1 MKFSIGFDFGTN
13 SCRGIL
19 VNISSGKEEC
29 EHVYHYKKGSN
40 GVILAKNNPLLARQH
55 PIEYTNA
62 LIECTKKIITKAKK
76 KINTFSPDRVIG
88 LGVDTTGSSPMP
100 VDKEGKPL
108 ALNKKYKNNLNA
120 LVWLWKDHTSF
131 KEAEIITNLANK
143 LFPEYLKNIGGR
155 YSSEWFWSKIFHL
168 KNIDPKLFNSIYSFV
183 EICDYIPALLSGNT
197 NPLEL
202 KRSAC
207 AAGHKALYNEKWGGL
222 PDKKFLNKLDPKIA
236 VLKNR
241 LYKNVYS
248 PEEPAGYLSEIW
260 AKKLGLKKNIKIAM
274 GGFDAHIG
282 AVGANIE
289 EKVLVKVMGTSTC
302 DIAIQ
307 SQKKKIK
314 NIPGVCGI
322 VKNSVISNY
331 LGIEAGQSAVGD
343 IFASYIKNNVGEKY
357 GKNFKEKF
365 SNLEKLASQIKPGE
379 HGLLSLDWH
388 NGNRTILVDTALSGL
403 LVGQNLQ
410 TKQHEIF
417 KALIEA
423 TAFGSLMIIDQIE
436 NHGVSIKEIIAIGGL
451 SQSYVIMQIYADIT
465 GRKIKVLKS
474 DQVCAVGSAIL
485 AACNNK
491 EGYLNLKTTQ
501 KKMSVKVKKIYH
513 PNMQNNKIYKRI
525 YKLYSNLHD
534 VFGRVNNKKSL
545 HHIMK
550 ELILIRNLY

>member
-1 MKFSIGFDFGTN
+1 
-13 SCRGIL
+13 
-19 VNISSGKEEC
+19 
-29 EHVYHYKKGSN
+29 
-40 GVILAKNNPLLARQH
+40 
-55 PIEYTNA
+55 
-62 LIECTKKIITKAKK
+62 
-76 KINTFSPDRVIG
+76 
-88 LGVDTTGSSPMP
+88 
-100 VDKEGKPL
+100 
-108 ALNKKYKNNLNA
+108 
-120 LVWLWKDHTSF
+120 
-131 KEAEIITNLANK
+131 
-143 LFPEYLKNIGGR
+143 
-155 YSSEWFWSKIFHL
+155 
-168 KNIDPKLFNSIYSFV
+168 
-183 EICDYIPALLSGNT
+183 
-197 NPLEL
+197 
-202 KRSAC
+202 
-207 AAGHKALYNEKWGGL
+207 
-222 PDKKFLNKLDPKIA
+222 
-236 VLKNR
+236 
-241 LYKNVYS
+241 
-248 PEEPAGYLSEIW
+248 
-260 AKKLGLKKNIKIAM
+260 M

-331 LGIEAGQSAVGD
+331 VGIEAGQSAVGD

-365 SNLEKLASQIKPGE
+365 LNLEKLASQIKPGE

-436 NHGVSIKEIIAIGGL
+436 KHGVNIKEIIAIGGL
-451 SQSYVIMQIYADIT
+451 SQSYAIMQIYADIT

-491 EGYLNLKTTQ
+491 KGYLNLKTTQ
-501 KKMSVKVKKIYH
+501 NKMSVKVKKIYH
-513 PNMQNNKIYKRI
+513 PNRNNNKIYKRI

-534 VFGRVNNKKSL
+534 VFGKVNNKKSL

-550 ELILIRNLY
+550 ELILIRNQY

>member
-1 MKFSIGFDFGTN
+1 M
-13 SCRGIL
+13 
-19 VNISSGKEEC
+19 
-29 EHVYHYKKGSN
+29 
-40 GVILAKNNPLLARQH
+40 
-55 PIEYTNA
+55 
-62 LIECTKKIITKAKK
+62 
-76 KINTFSPDRVIG
+76 
-88 LGVDTTGSSPMP
+88 
-100 VDKEGKPL
+100 
-108 ALNKKYKNNLNA
+108 
-120 LVWLWKDHTSF
+120 
-131 KEAEIITNLANK
+131 
-143 LFPEYLKNIGGR
+143 
-155 YSSEWFWSKIFHL
+155 
-168 KNIDPKLFNSIYSFV
+168 
-183 EICDYIPALLSGNT
+183 
-197 NPLEL
+197 
-202 KRSAC
+202 
-207 AAGHKALYNEKWGGL
+207 
-222 PDKKFLNKLDPKIA
+222 
-236 VLKNR
+236 
-241 LYKNVYS
+241 
-248 PEEPAGYLSEIW
+248 
-260 AKKLGLKKNIKIAM
+260 
-274 GGFDAHIG
+274 
-282 AVGANIE
+282 
-289 EKVLVKVMGTSTC
+289 
-302 DIAIQ
+302 
-307 SQKKKIK
+307 
-314 NIPGVCGI
+314 
-322 VKNSVISNY
+322 
-331 LGIEAGQSAVGD
+331 GD

-365 SNLEKLASQIKPGE
+365 SNLEKLASLIKPGE

-436 NHGVSIKEIIAIGGL
+436 KHGVSIKEIIAIGGL